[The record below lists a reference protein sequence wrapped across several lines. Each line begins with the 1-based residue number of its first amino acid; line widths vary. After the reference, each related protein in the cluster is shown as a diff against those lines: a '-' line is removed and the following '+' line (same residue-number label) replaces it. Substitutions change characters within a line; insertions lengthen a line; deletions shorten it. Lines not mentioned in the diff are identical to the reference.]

1 MKRKGGWCEGVGART
16 RPSSEAER
24 NAVTEV
30 ERRTCAYRARGRSSR
45 RGKRVVGGRHRTWK
59 WKKPEDDGV
68 CRLAASL
75 MQHDAILMLMR
86 RTYASAGGLENWE
99 EVPETIHAFR
109 VIAIVEEIL
118 QNRIEA

>member
-45 RGKRVVGGRHRTWK
+45 RGKRVVGDGTGRGNGRS
-59 WKKPEDDGV
+59 PEDDGV

-75 MQHDAILMLMR
+75 MQHDR

>member
-1 MKRKGGWCEGVGART
+1 MHIGRGGGVRGGGNG
-16 RPSSEAER
+16 SSGDGTGR
-24 NAVTEV
+24 GN
-30 ERRTCAYRARGRSSR
+30 GRS
-45 RGKRVVGGRHRTWK
+45 
-59 WKKPEDDGV
+59 PEDDGV